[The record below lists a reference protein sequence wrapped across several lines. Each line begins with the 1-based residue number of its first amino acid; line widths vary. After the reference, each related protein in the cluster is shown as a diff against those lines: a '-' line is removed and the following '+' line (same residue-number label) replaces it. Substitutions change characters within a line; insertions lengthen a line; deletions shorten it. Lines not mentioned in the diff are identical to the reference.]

1 MADDRYHGVVLLI
14 GPIQHPLHQSF
25 QAEHLVSNWLVFLLD
40 DRLPKNVKIYCD
52 LLLGKHIH
60 RWKAVEWSVAFG
72 TLWYQLFERAGKAQE
87 YPCGFRRVSPALSFH
102 PRQSL
107 GLVFKKAP

>member
-1 MADDRYHGVVLLI
+1 MVDGLCHGEVLLI
-14 GPIQHPLHQSF
+14 GLIQHPRHQSF

-40 DRLPKNVKIYCD
+40 DRLPKNAKIYCD

-60 RWKAVEWSVAFG
+60 RWKVVRWNVAFG

-87 YPCGFRRVSPALSFH
+87 YPCGFRRESPALSFH

-107 GLVFKKAP
+107 GLVFKKAA